1 MKYQYM
7 TYEEKEEIGI
17 LTLDRPDKRNAL
29 GMAFEEEIIS
39 CLEDA
44 GKRCDAK
51 VIILRANGDVF
62 CAGHDR
68 MEIVNQPVSKIR
80 QLFQTSYK
88 LMTTIRSAPQC
99 IIAQVH
105 SIAMAGGCHLVAG
118 CDLITAGEEKARFGM
133 TGLIYSYNCT
143 TPTVAVSRA
152 VPPKKCLEML
162 MTADLYSA
170 REAEAFHLVNRVFP
184 DDKLDG
190 MTWQF
195 AKKIAK
201 TSKYAIYM
209 SKQAFYAQ
217 LEMSEWQ
224 AYHYAKEMMAVAGV
238 STNAIEG
245 FTAFLDVSGSVK
257 KHKNRRFENAVI

>member
-1 MKYQYM
+1 MAYKYM
-7 TYEEKEEIGI
+7 TYEENDEIGI
-17 LTLDRPDKRNAL
+17 LTLNRPDKRNAL
-29 GMAFEEEIIS
+29 GIEFEEEIIA
-39 CLEDA
+39 CLKDA
-44 GKRCDAK
+44 GKRCDVK
-51 VIILRANGDVF
+51 IIILKAAGDIF

-68 MEIVNQPVSKIR
+68 LEIVNRPLSEIR
-80 QLFQTSYK
+80 RLFQTSFN
-88 LMTTIRSAPQC
+88 LMTAIRSAPQC

-105 SIAMAGGCHLVAG
+105 GIAMAGGCHLVAG
-118 CDLITAGEEKARFGM
+118 CDLITAGEEKAKFGM

-184 DDKLDG
+184 DDKLDE
-190 MTWQF
+190 MTRDF

-201 TSKYAIYM
+201 TSKYGIYM

-238 STNAIEG
+238 STNATEG
-245 FTAFLDVSGSVK
+245 FTAFLEKREPVWDESTV
-257 KHKNRRFENAVI
+257 F